1 MFDEIYYSENDEFVK
16 LEQIFELNVFCP
28 IHIPGDKDIAVA
40 YLMNDAVE
48 SFLIFRDSVMTGII
62 AILMWSRLQVLIS
75 LMMDICSLLIRV
87 ERTYLQSDLRNWC

>member
-1 MFDEIYYSENDEFVK
+1 MFDEIYYSENDAFVK

-48 SFLIFRDSVMTGII
+48 SFLIFRDSVMTGDYCDIDVEQTASI
-62 AILMWSRLQVLIS
+62 DS

-87 ERTYLQSDLRNWC
+87 ERTYLQSDLRN